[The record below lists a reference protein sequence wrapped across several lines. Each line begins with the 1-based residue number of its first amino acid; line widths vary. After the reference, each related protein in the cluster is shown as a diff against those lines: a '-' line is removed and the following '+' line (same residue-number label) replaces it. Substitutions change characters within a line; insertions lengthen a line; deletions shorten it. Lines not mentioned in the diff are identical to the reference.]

1 MIFKVEITQPPLG
14 AGYLIV
20 DASTRVTD
28 NTGTVVP
35 ATEYYV
41 TEQSPETPSW
51 YVEEVVTPFVLPPE
65 IPQSVTMRQARL
77 ALLDS
82 GLLSTV
88 EAALNALPEP
98 GRTRSLIE
106 WNHGTTVERSSALV
120 AQMAAS
126 LGLDESQLDNLFTQ
140 ASTY

>member
-14 AGYLIV
+14 PGYLIV

-28 NTGTVVP
+28 ESGTVVP

-41 TEQSPETPSW
+41 TEQFPQPPVW

-65 IPQSVTMRQARL
+65 TPQSVTMRQARL

-88 EAALNALPEP
+88 EAALDSLPEP
-98 GRTRSLIE
+98 QRTRSLIE

-120 AQMAAS
+120 VQMANA
-126 LGLDESQLDNLFTQ
+126 LGLTDNQIDDLFIQ
-140 ASTY
+140 ANTY